1 MSIVRHFF
9 LVDQNDQISDCSNTF
24 AFSIQ
29 SKMWT
34 AFQLSLLRAVQP
46 FDQLAFVSVSEW
58 FYQSAKS
65 HINGFFCSHL
75 THPHHYLAILAAPCP
90 CSTICA
96 NLKKSVVMVHETASI
111 WYFLRLCVV
120 FKLLVLKSTVQ
131 HAIATVYHPLAGQE
145 QLQAVED
152 DMQGKWVKLQ
162 VTQESYKNKKLI
174 LVRARPG

>member
-1 MSIVRHFF
+1 
-9 LVDQNDQISDCSNTF
+9 
-24 AFSIQ
+24 
-29 SKMWT
+29 
-34 AFQLSLLRAVQP
+34 
-46 FDQLAFVSVSEW
+46 
-58 FYQSAKS
+58 
-65 HINGFFCSHL
+65 
-75 THPHHYLAILAAPCP
+75 
-90 CSTICA
+90 
-96 NLKKSVVMVHETASI
+96 MVHETASI

-152 DMQGKWVKLQ
+152 GMQGKWVKLQ